1 MTPETNHSSLSIP
14 RREAVQTLL
23 MLIGGTL
30 SLPVQAALLRET
42 PTTNPASF
50 SAEEQTL
57 IAELAEVIIPTTNTP
72 GAKAAGVGEFIG
84 HIIGH
89 CTDTNQQEAF
99 RRGLQKANELSQS
112 AHDKRF
118 ALLEGP
124 QKSGIMDQIT
134 RQEKAFFTTLRELT
148 IVGYFT
154 SEIGANQT
162 LDYVAI
168 PGRFEGD
175 IPLKPGQRT
184 WAI

>member
-1 MTPETNHSSLSIP
+1 MTTETSHSSLNIP

-42 PTTNPASF
+42 PSTDPGSF
-50 SAEEQTL
+50 SADEQSL

-72 GAKAAGVGEFIG
+72 GARAAGVGDFIG
-84 HIIGH
+84 HIISH
-89 CTDTNQQEAF
+89 CTDTTQQEAF
-99 RRGLQKANELSQS
+99 RRGLQKTDVLSQS
-112 AHDKRF
+112 AHGKRF
-118 ALLEGP
+118 TLLEGP
-124 QKSGIMDQIT
+124 QKTVIVEQLT
-134 RQEKAFFTTLRELT
+134 QQEKAFFTMLRELA

-154 SEIGANQT
+154 SEVGATQA

>member
-1 MTPETNHSSLSIP
+1 MNIP

-30 SLPVQAALLRET
+30 SLPVQAALLRKT
-42 PTTNPASF
+42 GNLNPGRF
-50 SAEEQTL
+50 SSEEQTL
-57 IAELAEVIIPTTNTP
+57 ITELAEVIIPTTNTP
-72 GAKAAGVGEFIG
+72 GAKAAGVGEFISY
-84 HIIGH
+84 IIGH
-89 CTDTNQQEAF
+89 CTDTTQQEAF
-99 RRGLQKANELSQS
+99 RRGLQQTDALSQS
-112 AHDKRF
+112 VHGKRF
-118 ALLEGP
+118 ELLDSP
-124 QKSGIMDQIT
+124 QKSGIMGQIT

-154 SEIGANQT
+154 SETGATQA

-175 IPLKPGQRT
+175 IPLKPGQRA

>member
-1 MTPETNHSSLSIP
+1 MTPETNHSSLNVP
-14 RREAVQTLL
+14 RRKAVQTLL

-42 PTTNPASF
+42 ANSIPGRF

-57 IAELAEVIIPTTNTP
+57 ITELAEVIIPTTNTP
-72 GAKAAGVGEFIG
+72 GAKAAGIGEFVSYV
-84 HIIGH
+84 IGH
-89 CTDTNQQEAF
+89 CTDTTQQEAF
-99 RRGLQKANELSQS
+99 RRGLQQTDALSQS
-112 AHDKRF
+112 AHGKRF
-118 ALLEGP
+118 ELLKGP
-124 QKSGIMDQIT
+124 QKAGLMEQLA

-154 SEIGANQT
+154 SETGATQA

-168 PGRFEGD
+168 PGRFEGE

>member
-1 MTPETNHSSLSIP
+1 MTPETRHFSLNIH

-30 SLPVQAALLRET
+30 SLSVQAALLRET
-42 PTTNPASF
+42 GNSNPGRF

-57 IAELAEVIIPTTNTP
+57 ITELAEVIIPTTNTP
-72 GAKAAGVGEFIG
+72 GAKAAGVGEFISY
-84 HIIGH
+84 IIGH
-89 CTDTNQQEAF
+89 CTDTTQQEAF
-99 RRGLQKANELSQS
+99 RRGLQQTDALSQS
-112 AHDKRF
+112 VHGKRF
-118 ALLEGP
+118 ELLDAV
-124 QKSGIMDQIT
+124 QKSGIMNQIT

-154 SEIGANQT
+154 SETGATQA

-175 IPLKPGQRT
+175 IPLKPGRRA
-184 WAI
+184 WAF